1 MIGKIIEIVL
11 RSTSTYI
18 ILLILGRLIGRK
30 LISRIT
36 FFDFIVGI
44 TMGSIAVRIALG
56 SQESPFLAAISVSVI
71 AILVVITD
79 YLDIKSIKFRN
90 LVDGEPIILISN
102 GKLLNYNLKKVRI
115 TINKLMAQ
123 LREKD
128 IFSFDDVAVAL
139 IESDGELT
147 VLPKANKQPV
157 TTGDLNIAAKYNG
170 LITDIIIDGKIMYDN
185 LQDTNHDE
193 QWIKEQLNTYNI
205 SDAKEVFYAGLNS
218 ADVFYVSKKQ
228 KIKIEYYNKL
238 S

>member
-102 GKLLNYNLKKVRI
+102 GKLLDYN
-115 TINKLMAQ
+115 
-123 LREKD
+123 
-128 IFSFDDVAVAL
+128 
-139 IESDGELT
+139 
-147 VLPKANKQPV
+147 
-157 TTGDLNIAAKYNG
+157 
-170 LITDIIIDGKIMYDN
+170 
-185 LQDTNHDE
+185 
-193 QWIKEQLNTYNI
+193 
-205 SDAKEVFYAGLNS
+205 
-218 ADVFYVSKKQ
+218 
-228 KIKIEYYNKL
+228 
-238 S
+238 